1 MLPWEHQVE
10 WTGDLDAE
18 IFFHL
23 LHIST
28 HLRSC
33 SPPLVTDCLGLEYSG
48 WNRVENDF
56 VAQLTVELNSLSK
69 EVLPYVFLTVL

>member
-1 MLPWEHQVE
+1 MLPWEHLVE

-23 LHIST
+23 LRIST

-33 SPPLVTDCLGLEYSG
+33 SLPLVTDCLGLEYSG
-48 WNRVENDF
+48 WNRMENDI
-56 VAQLTVELNSLSK
+56 VSQLTVELNSLSK
-69 EVLPYVFLTVL
+69 EVLPAFFFPVL